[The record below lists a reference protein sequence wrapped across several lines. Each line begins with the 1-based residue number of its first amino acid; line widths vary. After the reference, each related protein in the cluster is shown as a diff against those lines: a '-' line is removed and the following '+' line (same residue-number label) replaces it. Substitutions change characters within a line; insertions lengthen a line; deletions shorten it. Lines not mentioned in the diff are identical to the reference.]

1 MKPIVGVSG
10 YVMTKVSNNLL
21 NFDMNIAP
29 KEITDVL
36 MKAGATPIVL
46 PLATAEEAK
55 TYIDQID
62 ALVLAGGEDVD
73 PLLFYEEPHPK
84 IGKIEPQRDDFELA
98 LIEEAWKQKKP
109 IFGICRGLQLLN
121 VASKGTLYQD
131 ISLYEEL
138 EVNHIQK
145 TPWKHATH
153 SILIEEDS
161 WLGEALGTEQVV
173 NSYHH
178 QAIKEIGDT
187 FRPVAWSKDG
197 LIEAIESID
206 STQKVM
212 AVQWH
217 PELLVK
223 TVPEIIAVFKRFVEL
238 IDSKSL

>member
-29 KEITDVL
+29 KELTDVL
-36 MKAGATPIVL
+36 KEAGAIPIVL
-46 PLATAEEAK
+46 PLSTAEDAK
-55 TYIDQID
+55 AYVDQID

-73 PLLFYEEPHPK
+73 PLLFYEEPHPE
-84 IGKIEPQRDDFELA
+84 IGEIEPERDDFELA

-131 ISLYEEL
+131 VSSYEKL

-153 SILIEEDS
+153 SILIEENS
-161 WLGEALGTEQVV
+161 WLSEALGTEQVV

-178 QAIKEIGDT
+178 QAIKDIGDA

-206 STQKVM
+206 RNQKVM

-223 TVPEIIAVFKRFVEL
+223 TIPEIRAVFKKFVDLIEL
-238 IDSKSL
+238 K

>member
-21 NFDMNIAP
+21 NFDMNIVP
-29 KEITDVL
+29 KELTDAL
-36 MKAGATPIVL
+36 KKAGATPIVL
-46 PLATAEEAK
+46 PLSKAEEAK
-55 TYIDQID
+55 EYIDQID

-84 IGKIEPQRDDFELA
+84 IGEIEPERDDFELA

-131 ISLYEEL
+131 VSSYEKL

-153 SILIEEDS
+153 SILIEENS
-161 WLGEALGTEQVV
+161 WLSEALGTEQVV

-178 QAIKEIGDT
+178 QAIKDIGDA

-206 STQKVM
+206 RNQKVM

-223 TVPEIIAVFKRFVEL
+223 TIPETMKVFKQFVDL
-238 IDSKSL
+238 INIK

>member
-29 KEITDVL
+29 KELTDVL
-36 MKAGATPIVL
+36 KEAGAIPIVL
-46 PLATAEEAK
+46 PLSTAEDAK
-55 TYIDQID
+55 AYVDQID

-73 PLLFYEEPHPK
+73 PLLFYEEPHPE
-84 IGKIEPQRDDFELA
+84 IGEIEPERDDFELA

-121 VASKGTLYQD
+121 VAAKGTLYQD
-131 ISLYEEL
+131 VSVYERL

-145 TPWKHATH
+145 TPWKYATH
-153 SILIEEDS
+153 SILIEENS

-178 QAIKEIGDT
+178 QAIKEIGDA

-197 LIEAIESID
+197 LIEAMESINPA
-206 STQKVM
+206 QKVM

-223 TVPEIIAVFKRFVEL
+223 TIPEIRAVFKKFVDLIEL
-238 IDSKSL
+238 K

>member
-10 YVMTKVSNNLL
+10 YVMIKVSNNLL
-21 NFDMNIAP
+21 NFDMNIVP
-29 KEITDVL
+29 KELTDAL
-36 MKAGATPIVL
+36 RNAGATPFVL
-46 PLATAEEAK
+46 PLSKAKEAK
-55 TYIDQID
+55 EYVDQMD

-73 PLLFYEEPHPK
+73 PLLFYEEPHLNV
-84 IGKIEPQRDDFELA
+84 GEIEPDRDDFELA

-109 IFGICRGLQLLN
+109 ILGICRGLQLLN
-121 VASKGTLYQD
+121 VASNGTLYQD
-131 ISLYEEL
+131 LSIYENL

-145 TPWKHATH
+145 TPWKYATH
-153 SILIEEDS
+153 SILIEENS

-178 QAIKEIGDT
+178 QAIKEIGDA

-206 STQKVM
+206 PKQKVM

-223 TVPEIIAVFKRFVEL
+223 TVPEIKNVFTKFVDI
-238 IDSKSL
+238 IDVK

>member
-1 MKPIVGVSG
+1 MKPVVGVSG

-21 NFDMNIAP
+21 NFDMNVVP
-29 KEITDVL
+29 KELKDSLKEVRALPFI
-36 MKAGATPIVL
+36 L
-46 PLATAEEAK
+46 PLSKAEAAK
-55 TYIDQID
+55 EYIDQVD

-84 IGKIEPQRDDFELA
+84 IGEIEPERDEFELA

-121 VASKGTLYQD
+121 IASNGTLYQD
-131 ISLYEEL
+131 ISSYEKL

-145 TPWKHATH
+145 APWKYATH
-153 SILIEEDS
+153 SILIEENS
-161 WLGEALGTEQVV
+161 WLGQAIGTEQVV

-178 QAIKEIGDT
+178 QAIKDIGDA

-206 STQKVM
+206 TSQKVM

-217 PELLVK
+217 PEVLVK
-223 TVPEIIAVFKRFVEL
+223 TVPEIINVFKKFVDL
-238 IDSKSL
+238 IDLK

>member
-21 NFDMNIAP
+21 NFDMNIVP
-29 KEITDVL
+29 KELTDAL
-36 MKAGATPIVL
+36 KKAGATPIVL
-46 PLATAEEAK
+46 PLSKAEEAK
-55 TYIDQID
+55 EYIDQID

-84 IGKIEPQRDDFELA
+84 IGEIEPERDDFELA

-131 ISLYEEL
+131 VSSYEKL

-153 SILIEEDS
+153 SILIEENS
-161 WLGEALGTEQVV
+161 WLSEALGTEQVV

-178 QAIKEIGDT
+178 QAIKDIGDA

-206 STQKVM
+206 RNQKVM

-223 TVPEIIAVFKRFVEL
+223 TIPETMKVFKQFVDL
-238 IDSKSL
+238 INLK

>member
-1 MKPIVGVSG
+1 MKPVVGVSG

-21 NFDMNIAP
+21 NFDMNIVP
-29 KEITDVL
+29 KELTDALKV
-36 MKAGATPIVL
+36 AGALPIVF
-46 PLATAEEAK
+46 PLSTAEEVK
-55 TYIDQID
+55 EYIDQVD

-84 IGKIEPQRDDFELA
+84 IGKIEPERDDFELA

-109 IFGICRGLQLLN
+109 ILGICRGLQLLN
-121 VASKGTLYQD
+121 VASNGTLYQD
-131 ISLYEEL
+131 VSTYEEL

-153 SILIEEDS
+153 SIVIEENS
-161 WLGEALGTEQVV
+161 WLGEALGTEYVI

-178 QAIKEIGDT
+178 QAIKNIGDA
-187 FRPVAWSKDG
+187 FQPVAWSKDG

-206 STQKVM
+206 TSQKVM

-217 PELLVK
+217 PEVLVK
-223 TVPEIIAVFKRFVEL
+223 TVPDTIKVFEKFINL
-238 IDSKSL
+238 IDMKE